1 MSNEDKN
8 HQNPNKKFHIIIN
21 ARPHEVDGPQI
32 TYREVVNLALP
43 GDSGE
48 ILYSVHY
55 VAPKQPDGTLA
66 EGQHVQLENGMKFDV
81 TPTNRS

>member
-1 MSNEDKN
+1 MS
-8 HQNPNKKFHIIIN
+8 HQDTQEHGQHSKFHIIIN
-21 ARPHEVDGPQI
+21 AREHELPGPKI
-32 TYREVVNLALP
+32 SYREVVNLAFP

-55 VAPKQPDGTLA
+55 VAPHQPDGTLA
-66 EGQHVQLENGMKFDV
+66 EGQSVEVENGMKCDV